1 MKGEKSFLAGG
12 RGGSRSAAC
21 GGCSHIHSL
30 HPECRGTHNVL
41 PGNSDITTLPSVPL
55 SHPDLKQCFS
65 DTPYRMPEASSQTA
79 GGKDRPACLPTWKC
93 GASRGKMVLLRGI
106 SDQLCG

>member
-21 GGCSHIHSL
+21 RGCSHIHSL